1 MKWNPRKLLRYAL
14 FISVGAGL
22 GWIYYRFWG
31 CTSGCAITSSPVR
44 TMLYTAIIGGLLG
57 VVTERTA

>member
-1 MKWNPRKLLRYAL
+1 MKWNPRKLLRYLL
-14 FISVGAGL
+14 FIGIGAGM
-22 GWIYYRFWG
+22 GWLYYRFWG

-44 TMLYTAIIGGLLG
+44 TMLYAAAIGGLLG